1 MSDRLKKFL
10 ACPHNNVQSFTEY
23 CLDCGENRYTTPKQI
38 MREEGIKEVK
48 EAQKAKEEA
57 AKTATVKPT
66 ITRTTTMNTAQ
77 HKKYTKAQAFWH
89 VTTEGDCEG
98 RSVHNLG
105 THFGYIDDIAF
116 ALADKS
122 YYSLCFKEIEPFDS
136 SLPTGNKVNVT
147 LDIDSGTW
155 DMNMEQRKQ
164 FMENLLGDRDTA
176 VENGESYAS
185 VTLVMGKNE
194 LQRQAREKE
203 MLKLQALA
211 KLSDEE
217 RAVLGY

>member
-1 MSDRLKKFL
+1 M
-10 ACPHNNVQSFTEY
+10 QTFTEC
-23 CLDCGENRYTTPKQI
+23 CLDCGENIYLTPEEI
-38 MREEGIKEVK
+38 LREEGIKEIK
-48 EAQKAKEEA
+48 AAQKAKEEA
-57 AKTATVKPT
+57 AKAATVQPT
-66 ITRTTTMNTAQ
+66 ITRTTKMNTVKD
-77 HKKYTKAQAFWH
+77 KKYTKAQAFWQ

-98 RSVHNLG
+98 RTVHSLG

-122 YYSLCFKEIEPFDS
+122 YYSLCFKEIEPFDAS
-136 SLPTGNKVNVT
+136 VPTGNKVNVT
-147 LDIDSGTW
+147 LDIGSGTW
-155 DMNMEQRKQ
+155 DMNMVERKK

-176 VENGESYAS
+176 VLDGESYAS

-194 LQRQAREKE
+194 IQRQEREKE

-217 RAVLGY
+217 RAALGY